1 MPVAIDKRLL
11 DAKRAADYLSISVSK
26 LYYLMQEERIKS
38 IKLGKKRLFSVYA
51 LDEFADKLEAANN
64 GT

>member
-1 MPVAIDKRLL
+1 VPVAIDKRLL
-11 DAKRAADYLSISVSK
+11 DAKGAARYLSISVSK

-38 IKLGKKRLFSVYA
+38 IKFGKKRLFSVYA
-51 LDEFADKLEAANN
+51 LDEFADKLEAENN

>member
-11 DAKRAADYLSISVSK
+11 DAKGAADYLSISVSK

-51 LDEFADKLEAANN
+51 LDEFADELEAQND